1 MNETNLIEDLRLL
14 SPPSFGWALAAAAV
28 AACGLLLAL
37 ALRGKARRER
47 TSPPGTPDAPAP
59 WDWALA
65 ELERFTGLLRTDRSR
80 DYGIAATGVLRGY
93 VEARYGLRAPRL
105 TTEEFLTAA
114 GASDALPAADR
125 QHLGRFL
132 QLCDLCKF
140 GRYLADVGELQEL
153 HAAALAF
160 VLRSRP
166 ESAAAPIEGIT
177 HVE

>member
-14 SPPSFGWALAAAAV
+14 SPPSFGWALAVAAV

-37 ALRGKARRER
+37 ALRHKAWREQAP
-47 TSPPGTPDAPAP
+47 SPGTPDAAEP

-65 ELERFTGLLRTDRSR
+65 ELERLTALLRTDRSR
-80 DYGIAATGVLRGY
+80 DYGIAATGILRSY
-93 VEARYGLRAPRL
+93 VESRYGLRAPRL

-114 GASDALPAADR
+114 RASDALPSTDR

-140 GRYLADVGELQEL
+140 GRYLAGVGELQEL

-166 ESAAAPIEGIT
+166 ESAAAPIEEIT
-177 HVE
+177 HAE

>member
-14 SPPSFGWALAAAAV
+14 SPTSFGWALAVAAV
-28 AACGLLLAL
+28 AACGVLLAL
-37 ALRGKARRER
+37 ALRHKARPER
-47 TSPPGTPDAPAP
+47 APSPATPDAAAP

-65 ELERFTGLLRTDRSR
+65 ELERLTALLRTDRSR

-140 GRYLADVGELQEL
+140 GRYVAGVGELQEL
-153 HAAALAF
+153 QAAALAF

-166 ESAAAPIEGIT
+166 ESAAAPIEATT
-177 HVE
+177 HAE